1 MTFSIDLF
9 RFQFTILVTGEAI
22 TDSQRAYIKTNCLNH
37 HPYGTFYYNK
47 KSGRTGKHYYYK

>member
-1 MTFSIDLF
+1 MSLNEYLI
-9 RFQFTILVTGEAI
+9 ILVTGEAM
-22 TDSQRAYIKTNCLNH
+22 TESRKAYIKNNCLNH